1 MANQP
6 ETATYDAGVYQ
17 LETSDPVQGG
27 VGGKS
32 NAPLLNLSNRTAWLK
47 AAVDAISSA
56 ISGLATL
63 ASPALTGTPT
73 APTPAAG
80 TNTTQIATMAAL
92 QAAIGGP
99 LTKSIAGTGTTALT
113 AAEAG
118 NGILIF
124 TGVLTGA
131 RTITVPASPARPWIV
146 DNRTT
151 GAFTLTIK
159 TPAGSGVLVA
169 QSKRMLVASDGTNVI
184 RADDDYTDAALLGVP
199 TAPTAAPGDAT
210 TKVASTAFVTSAV
223 AAALGGVGSI
233 GDDFGNDFA
242 FFIGQS

>member
-6 ETATYDAGVYQ
+6 ETPTYDAGVYQ
-17 LETSDPVQGG
+17 LETTDPVQGG
-27 VGGKS
+27 IGGKS
-32 NAPLLNLSNRTAWLK
+32 NEPLINLANRTAWLK
-47 AAVDAISSA
+47 LQVDALASA
-56 ISGLATL
+56 LAARAL
-63 ASPALTGTPT
+63 IASPAFTGTPT
-73 APTPAAG
+73 APTPPAG
-80 TNTTQIATMAAL
+80 TNNTQIATMEAL
-92 QAAIGGP
+92 QAALGGP
-99 LTKSIAGTGTTALT
+99 LTKSVAGSGTTTLT

-131 RTITVPASPARPWIV
+131 RTVTAPATPARQWVI
-146 DNRTT
+146 DNRTS
-151 GAFTLTIK
+151 GAFTLTFK

-169 QSKRMLVASDGTNVI
+169 QDKRMLVASDGTNVI
-184 RADDDYTDAALLGVP
+184 RANDDYTDAALLGVP
-199 TAPTAAPGDAT
+199 TAPTASPGDST

-223 AAALGGVGSI
+223 AAALAGVGSI